1 MELPLYQIDAF
12 AEEVF
17 QGNAA
22 AVCPLE
28 YWLPDA
34 VLQAIAAENN
44 LPETAFFVAEKEGF
58 RLRWFT
64 PVAEVR
70 LCGHAT
76 LASAHTLF
84 RHLGAQGDV
93 LHFNSLGGRL
103 RVCRSGASLAMY
115 FPTDQPKP
123 AEIPAFLEEALG
135 TAILDAQTGID
146 DLLVRVESEALLQS
160 LHPNLT
166 QVANL
171 PHRGL
176 IVTAQGQNTDFASRC
191 FFPNLGV
198 DEDPVTGSA
207 HTLLTPYWTTLLG
220 KEQLSAVQ
228 GGRRKGYLQC
238 RLLGD
243 EVEISGHAKTYL
255 TGVIYI

>member
-17 QGNAA
+17 QGNYA

-34 VLQAIAAENN
+34 VLQAIASENN

-84 RHLGAQGDV
+84 SHLGAQGNM
-93 LHFNSLGGRL
+93 LHFNSLGGQL
-103 RVCRSGASLAMY
+103 RVCRSGTSLAMY
-115 FPTDQPKP
+115 FPTDLPKP
-123 AEIPAFLEEALG
+123 AEIPPFLEEALG

-146 DLLVRVESEALLQS
+146 DLLVRVESEELLQD
-160 LHPNLT
+160 LRPNFA
-166 QVANL
+166 QIAKL

-176 IVTAQGQNTDFASRC
+176 IVTAPGQNTDFSSRC

-198 DEDPVTGSA
+198 DEDPVTGSS
-207 HTLLTPYWTTLLG
+207 HTLLTPYWATLLG
-220 KEQLSAVQ
+220 KEHLSAVQ
-228 GGRRKGYLQC
+228 GSRRKGYLQC
-238 RLLGD
+238 QLLGD
-243 EVEISGHAKTYL
+243 EVEISGQAKTYL
-255 TGVIYI
+255 VGKIYI